1 MLDRRERRQTVG
13 DYGVR
18 RTLRRLERLVGELLA
33 GAASEAVCVGIGVG
47 VCGVVSTDDGVVRFA
62 PNLGWVDVPLQDLLA
77 TSLATSLPIE
87 LGNDGDLGAIAEH
100 LRGAVVD
107 FQDGLNGKGF
117 AIENPNSTGS
127 CGCGQSFSC

>member
-1 MLDRRERRQTVG
+1 METAADTAPITLTDSAISKLSVLLAEDDASGQALRIAVTGGGCSGFQYALGFDGEQHSDDLLFEQG
-13 DYGVR
+13 GVR
-18 RTLRRLERLVGELLA
+18 
-33 GAASEAVCVGIGVG
+33 
-47 VCGVVSTDDGVVRFA
+47 VVIDE
-62 PNLGWVDVPLQDLLA
+62 
-77 TSLATSLPIE
+77 TS
-87 LGNDGDLGAIAEH
+87 AEY